1 VVDTLDLERPAR
13 RAFLQS
19 SAAVAVGLGLAG
31 PAFSQTT
38 VKPMRGLFP
47 IGQTPFTP
55 DNRLDHDCL
64 AAEVNFCNRGGV
76 PGFIWPQIASGW
88 STMSEAERLAGAET
102 ILSAGKG
109 GKTSL
114 VIGVQAVGNDLAESI
129 RYAKHAAQHGA
140 DAIVSLPPE
149 KADDQA
155 MIDYYKAIGAAT
167 DLPLV
172 VQSQG
177 NMSVDLIVSLA
188 QQIPN
193 MTCVKDEAG
202 DPLARIGEIRARTK
216 DRIAVF
222 AGKGVRTMLDE
233 LHLGFAGF
241 CPTPGL
247 ADLFQQTADL
257 WQAGRRREAY
267 DMFGRIQAFE
277 TIAGQGQ
284 YIMVA
289 RGVFKDT
296 TTYRPTPGM
305 GGHETPPSEAQ
316 KAFIRQALNEFLK
329 PYMRA

>member
-1 VVDTLDLERPAR
+1 MAETMDLERPAR

-19 SAAVAVGLGLAG
+19 SAALALGLGLAA
-31 PAFSQTT
+31 PAFGQTT
-38 VKPMRGLFP
+38 AKPMRGLFP

-88 STMSEAERLAGAET
+88 STLSEAERLAGAET

-114 VIGVQAVGNDLAESI
+114 VIGVQAVGNDLAASI
-129 RYAKHAAQHGA
+129 RYAKHAQSHGA

-155 MIDYYKAIGAAT
+155 MVDYYKAIGAAT
-167 DLPLV
+167 DLPLI

-177 NMSVDLIVSLA
+177 NMSVDLIVNLA
-188 QQIPN
+188 QQIPS

-284 YIMVA
+284 YLMVA

-305 GGHETPPSEAQ
+305 GGHEAPPSEAQ
-316 KAFIRQALNEFLK
+316 KAFIRQAMNDFLK

>member
-1 VVDTLDLERPAR
+1 MAEDMDLGRPAR
-13 RAFLQS
+13 RAFLQN
-19 SAAVAVGLGLAG
+19 SAALAVGMGLAG
-31 PAFSQTT
+31 PALSQTKA
-38 VKPMRGLFP
+38 KPMRGLFP

-55 DNRLDHDCL
+55 DNKLDLDCL
-64 AAEVNFCNRGGV
+64 TAEVNFCNRGGV

-88 STMSEAERLAGAET
+88 STLSEPERMSGAEA

-114 VIGVQAVGNDLAESI
+114 VIGVQAVGNNLAESI
-129 RYAKHAAQHGA
+129 RYAKHAARHGA
-140 DAIVSLPPE
+140 DAIVSLPPD

-177 NMSVDLIVSLA
+177 NMSVDLIVNLA

-193 MTCVKDEAG
+193 MICVKDEAG
-202 DPLARIGEIRARTK
+202 DPLARIGDIRARTK

-305 GGHETPPSEAQ
+305 GGHEAPPSEAQ
-316 KAFIRQALNEFLK
+316 KAFIRQTMNDFLK

>member
-1 VVDTLDLERPAR
+1 MAEDTDLGNTAR
-13 RAFLQS
+13 RGFLQS
-19 SAAVAVGLGLAG
+19 SAALAVGLGLGA
-31 PAFSQTT
+31 PAFSQTPA
-38 VKPMRGLFP
+38 KPMRGLFP

-55 DNRLDHDCL
+55 DNKLDLDCL

-88 STMSEAERLAGAET
+88 STMSEPERMSGAEA

-114 VIGVQAVGNDLAESI
+114 VIGVQAVGNNLAESI
-129 RYAKHAAQHGA
+129 RYAKHAAAHGA

-155 MIDYYKAIGAAT
+155 MMDYYKTIGAAT
-167 DLPLV
+167 DLPLI

-177 NMSVDLIVSLA
+177 NMSVDLIVNLA
-188 QQIPN
+188 QQIPT
-193 MTCVKDEAG
+193 MKCVKDEAG
-202 DPLARIGEIRARTK
+202 DPLARIGEIRARTH

-247 ADLFQQTADL
+247 ADLFQQAADL
-257 WQAGRRREAY
+257 WHAGRRREAY

-284 YIMVA
+284 YLMVA

-305 GGHETPPSEAQ
+305 GGHESPPSEAQ
-316 KAFIRQALNEFLK
+316 KAFIRQCLNEFLK